1 MLTRRWRSLR
11 QRIWRA
17 RKVLSYFRLQTRR
30 DLMIVAQFL
39 GLTLWEAAR
48 LRLRNQRT
56 VTCSCC
62 GWTGNVFFPV
72 YWVEQIE
79 KNSRCPRC
87 YAEQRH
93 RLVWRYLRERLGLSV
108 LRPARVLHVSPERGI
123 QAALKA
129 SPGVRYVAV
138 DLTADPLAAATDVRM
153 DITALAFADQVFDAI
168 ICNHVLE
175 HIPDDRQAMAELRRV
190 LKDDGYAIV
199 MVPIMDIPQTVE
211 YGRADPREWDHVRRY
226 GRDYLLRL
234 VGAGFQVTVDAYAYE
249 LPDAV
254 VARESLYREP
264 IFVVRRGPQHPPGV
278 VGSLPDRLPWQPTER
293 PSTTG

>member
-1 MLTRRWRSLR
+1 MPIGRWRGLR
-11 QRIWRA
+11 QKIRRA
-17 RKVLSYFRLQTRR
+17 RKVLSYFHLQTPR
-30 DLMIVAQFL
+30 DFMIVTQFL
-39 GLTLWEAAR
+39 GLTLWETVK
-48 LRLRNQRT
+48 LRLRNRRT

-62 GWTGNVFFPV
+62 GWTGNVFWPV

-79 KNSRCPRC
+79 RNARCPRC

-93 RLVWRYLRERLGLSV
+93 RLVWRYLCERWELGGLP
-108 LRPARVLHVSPERGI
+108 PARVLHVSPERGI

-138 DLTADPLAAATDVRM
+138 DLTADPLAAATDARM
-153 DITALAFADQVFDAI
+153 DITALAFADQVFDVI

-175 HIPDDRQAMAELRRV
+175 HIPDDRRAMAELRRV
-190 LKDDGYAIV
+190 LKDGGYAIV

-234 VGAGFQVTVDAYAYE
+234 VEAGFQVTVDNYAYE

-254 VARESLYREP
+254 VTREALYREP
-264 IFVVRRGPQHPPGV
+264 IFVVRKGPQHLPGV
-278 VGSLPDRLPWQPTER
+278 VGALPDRLPWQPTDEK
-293 PSTTG
+293 